1 MPRNQRNDGPYRA
14 RRLPK
19 SRALAIAASLL
30 AVILRL
36 FGIALCALV
45 VLLCFSGMAARL
57 SLVGLV
63 VDLSRMLPDVIAG
76 YGVITTPFG
85 GVFRLDFALMAVA
98 FFLLDCLLC
107 RLSRALRP

>member
-1 MPRNQRNDGPYRA
+1 MPKRRTNTGPYRA
-14 RRLPK
+14 RRLPQ

-30 AVILRL
+30 ALILRL

-45 VLLCFSGMAARL
+45 VLLCFSGMTARL
-57 SLVGLV
+57 SIVG
-63 VDLSRMLPDVIAG
+63 LSRMLPDVIAG

-85 GVFRLDFALMAVA
+85 GVFRLDFALTAVA
-98 FFLLDCLLC
+98 FFILDYLLS